1 MRILL
6 ADDDP
11 IFMSLMVDI
20 LTGGDDEVLPA
31 ENGLVAWERLQA
43 EGADIAVLD
52 VNMPEMDGVE
62 LLRLIRADER
72 FKNLPVLVL
81 TVGFMAEDIVQ
92 QYDALVTDYLTKP
105 FEVNALP
112 LKLKEMKRR
121 IIQRSA
127 AGK

>member
-6 ADDDP
+6 ADDDV

-20 LTGGDDEVLPA
+20 LADEGHEVLQA

-52 VNMPEMDGVE
+52 VNMPEMTGIE
-62 LLRLIRADER
+62 LLTLMRADER
-72 FKNLPVLVL
+72 FKTLPALVL
-81 TVGFMAEDIVQ
+81 TVGFMAEELVQ
-92 QYDALVTDYLTKP
+92 QFDPVFTDYLTKP

-112 LKLKEMKRR
+112 LKVKEMA
-121 IIQRSA
+121 QRMIEKPG
-127 AGK
+127 AGS

>member
-6 ADDDP
+6 ADDDV

-20 LTGGDDEVLPA
+20 LADEGHEVLQA

-52 VNMPEMDGVE
+52 VNMPEMTGIE
-62 LLRLIRADER
+62 LLTLMRADVR
-72 FKNLPVLVL
+72 FKTLPVLVL
-81 TVGFMAEDIVQ
+81 TVGFMAEDLVQ
-92 QYDALVTDYLTKP
+92 QFDPAVTDYLTKP

-112 LKLKEMKRR
+112 LKVKEMA
-121 IIQRSA
+121 QRLIENPG
-127 AGK
+127 AGS